1 VFFFFLFGRAYVG
14 VVGWWQRWWRV
25 FRNASQPVF
34 LKKLIF
40 FYNSKGSVTVMRMNI
55 YRWFFAPTNSHLKFI
70 IPFYICINT
79 LFYRQN
85 KIFLFPPNYFVSKQQ
100 KKITLV
106 PHFSF
111 YAFLVPL
118 SIYILWVLIFLYFD
132 IFKKG
137 NLNAK
142 SIRKINNVFE
152 MSVLI
157 DEHFKNKI
165 WNSFKKT

>member
-1 VFFFFLFGRAYVG
+1 VFFFFAFWQGLCRCGRLVTG
-14 VVGWWQRWWRV
+14 VVRSVWKRGLTYI
-25 FRNASQPVF
+25 F
-34 LKKLIF
+34 KKFNF
-40 FYNSKGSVTVMRMNI
+40 FYNGQVPVTVVRMNI
-55 YRWFFAPTNSHLKFI
+55 YSWFFAPTNSHLKFI

-106 PHFSF
+106 PHFSS

-142 SIRKINNVFE
+142 SIRKINNIFE

-157 DEHFKNKI
+157 AEHFKNKI
-165 WNSFKKT
+165 LNSFEKT